1 MAPALVCALVLPAG
15 HALAD
20 DASDA
25 TIVVRWNQAVL
36 QAIRDTRMPPPQVAR
51 ALAIVHTS
59 MYDAWAAY
67 DDRAVGTRLGD
78 RLRRPEL
85 ERTDW
90 HEAAAVSHAAYRAAV
105 DLFPSRQQAIF
116 RPLMDALGYVPDP
129 TNLDLST
136 PAGVG
141 NQAAAAVIAFRHSD
155 GSNQRGDLSPGGV
168 PYADYTG
175 YVPVNDPWTLNDPNR
190 WQPLLQPDGQPQ
202 QFLSPHWGRVVP
214 FALTS
219 PSQFRP
225 KPPAS
230 FGSAAYRR
238 QAAELVALSA
248 ALDDRMKAIAVY
260 WADGPATETP
270 PGHWMLIAQSVS
282 ARDAHT
288 LDDDVTLFFVLGTA
302 LLDASIA
309 AWDCKVAFDSIR
321 PESAIRWFFAGRQLA
336 AWAGPGRGA
345 EIIDGS
351 AWRSYIPTPPF
362 AEHVSGHSTFS
373 AAAAEVL
380 RRFTGRDTMDMAVTV
395 RAGSSPVE
403 PGFAPASDVT
413 LTWRTFSD
421 AADQAGAS
429 RRLGGIHFRDADL
442 EGRRLGRRVGAQ
454 AWRVAVGYLHGACL
468 AGEAV
473 GRRPGHVGRRP
484 SCQRKQGTISA
495 E

>member
-1 MAPALVCALVLPAG
+1 MKCLLMKTASAVVCSLLVSAG
-15 HALAD
+15 HAGAD
-20 DASDA
+20 DANDA
-25 TIVVRWNQAVL
+25 TVVVRWNRAVL
-36 QAIRDTRMPPPQVAR
+36 QAVRDTRMPPPQVAR

-67 DDRAVGTRLGD
+67 DDRAVGTRLRG

-105 DLFPSRQQAIF
+105 DLFPSRQDAIF
-116 RPLMDALGYVPDP
+116 RPLMDDLGYPPDP
-129 TNLDLST
+129 NHLDRST

-141 NQAAAAVIAFRHSD
+141 NLAAAAVIAFRHRD
-155 GSNQRGDLSPGGV
+155 GANQRGDLTPGGV
-168 PYADYTG
+168 PYADYTA
-175 YVPVNDPWTLNDPNR
+175 YAPANDPWTLSDPNR

-202 QFLSPHWGRVVP
+202 RFLAPHWGRVVP

-225 KPPAS
+225 KPPAAD
-230 FGSAAYRR
+230 GSHAYRQ
-238 QAAELVALSA
+238 QAAELVAASA

-282 ARDAHT
+282 ARDRHT
-288 LDDDVTLFFVLGTA
+288 LDDDVKLFFVLGNA

-309 AWDCKVAFDSIR
+309 AWDCKVAYDYIR
-321 PESAIRWFFAGRQLA
+321 PQSAIRWLFGGQQLW

-373 AAAAEVL
+373 AAAAEVM
-380 RRFTGRDTMDMAVTV
+380 RRFTGRDKMHMTVTV

-403 PGFAPASDVT
+403 PGFAPASDIT

-421 AADQAGAS
+421 AAAQAGAS
-429 RRLGGIHFRDADL
+429 RRLGGIHFRTGDL
-442 EGRRLGRRVGAQ
+442 EGRRIGRRVGAQ
-454 AWRVAVGYLHGACL
+454 AWHL
-468 AGEAV
+468 AEAHI
-473 GRRPGHVGRRP
+473 RGHAR
-484 SCQRKQGTISA
+484 
-495 E
+495 